1 MKPSFLQVSL
11 PKMVSVVIGRCI
23 AIALTCA
30 IFLLPVASVAQSLAN
45 YYLFYVG
52 TETPGNLFGV
62 RTKIPPQLRTTGD
75 APEPYRNIY
84 FSEEY
89 PFDTMRF
96 YFLYMGNATEL
107 WLFEPAP
114 ARSVCS
120 VKTSDWL
127 KITPATLFVGA
138 SASVKYQFA
147 NAVRYGFECGG
158 GSNLPVTV
166 RWTMQDFINFKAP
179 VRRKAIDGGAFDAS
193 PMQITREG
201 VPWMTY
207 YWGYRLGM
215 VESQSDWD
223 EANRGAS
230 TQFATWHSF
239 PTPSENFALT
249 TLPPPFVEGEVT
261 EYVNV
266 KDFPKQPGGQYF
278 YAARQA
284 DRVALDAIVN
294 WQRTGRA
301 FNAGGYVN
309 VCRFYGGGKPGG
321 PNTHFFTADDKECAL
336 LKTLPFLDFEGTPFV
351 ADLPIAATNISQAP
365 TCKAGTRPLYRA
377 YNNAYTAAGKND
389 WQSNHRFVTNK
400 ADVDAMVA
408 IGWAD
413 EGVAMCVPVL
423 P

>member
-1 MKPSFLQVSL
+1 MQCLVKSL
-11 PKMVSVVIGRCI
+11 K
-23 AIALTCA
+23 CA
-30 IFLLPVASVAQSLAN
+30 IFLLPITSFAQALAD
-45 YYLFYVG
+45 YYVFYVPVG
-52 TETPGNLFGV
+52 VPSTASGV
-62 RTKIPPQLRTTGD
+62 RTMIPPQLRTIGG
-75 APEPYRNIY
+75 AVEPDPQRY
-84 FSEEY
+84 FSLQY
-89 PFDTMRF
+89 PFDTMRYYSLF
-96 YFLYMGNATEL
+96 MVGNPDEL
-107 WLFEPAP
+107 WLYEPSSSP
-114 ARSVCS
+114 CLVNRSE
-120 VKTSDWL
+120 WL
-127 KITPATLFVGA
+127 KIKINSLIVDT
-138 SASVKYQFA
+138 SSSVKYQFA
-147 NAVRYGFECGG
+147 NQKRVGYNSCGNETDGQAVF
-158 GSNLPVTV
+158 
-166 RWTMQDFINFKAP
+166 WTMQDVINFKAP

-215 VESQSDWD
+215 VESQSDWN

-230 TQFATWHSF
+230 TQFATWRSF

-261 EYVNV
+261 EYVNA
-266 KDFPKQPGGQYF
+266 KDFPRQPGGQYF

-284 DRVALDAIVN
+284 DRVALDAIAS

-321 PNTHFFTADDKECAL
+321 PNTHFFTGDDKECAL
-336 LKTLPFLDFEGTPFV
+336 LKTLPFLAFEGTPFV
-351 ADLPIAATNISQAP
+351 ADLPIAAPATASGATAPPAP
-365 TCKAGTRPLYRA
+365 TCRTGTRPLYRA
-377 YNNAYTAAGKND
+377 YNNAYGANGKNN
-389 WQSNHRFVTNK
+389 WESNHRFVTDK

-413 EGVAMCVPVL
+413 EGVVMCVPVL